1 MSTRKFL
8 LPLAW
13 GGATL
18 AFLVAP
24 AAGVLDANWVRQ
36 LTLVALMC
44 LIVSGLNLSYGYAG
58 QLSFASSAMYAAGAY
73 LTGYLALEYTNN
85 LIVALALSA
94 LIGLGI
100 GLLTG
105 IPGLRLGGWMLAVT
119 SIFLVMIVPDIVQ
132 IFAGT
137 LGGHVGLHGI
147 PRAELFGAEVD
158 EVLLFQAAVVV
169 TSLWVLLFRNLVTS
183 RYAGAFT
190 VLRESPVLASSM
202 GVSVFR
208 LKLQAYAL
216 SGVPAAMAGTLFAY
230 LDGFIAPTFFGV
242 SMTIGILAASILGG
256 SRSVYGVF
264 FGATIMQLGPMRT
277 TAFGDYAMI
286 AYGVLLI
293 LGGVLLSGGMAGLVR
308 SIARRLHST
317 DSKRPSD
324 LAAAVVMREP
334 LPALPG
340 QTLDL
345 TAITKKFGGVKALN
359 GVSLR
364 ATPGSVVALIGPNGS
379 GKTTLLNVISGLL
392 KPDTGT
398 VLLGQESIT
407 GRPARS
413 VARKGVRRTFQTP
426 IVPSMSVAEVVSSAR
441 FSEDRA
447 GIIESMLR
455 LPRHHRAVGRDR
467 AATRAAL
474 AATGLSDLADQP
486 ADSLPLGTR
495 RMVELARV
503 LASRPGVIL
512 LDEVA
517 SGLDEDEVE
526 AMAAVVGSLRDA
538 GATVILVEH
547 NFALVQSLADRVV
560 VLSQGE
566 VVTDGTP
573 AEIAVHPEVLRHYL
587 GEPVSTASIGA
598 TDDQLA

>member
-1 MSTRKFL
+1 MNTRKL
-8 LPLAW
+8 LVPLAW
-13 GGATL
+13 VAVTL

-24 AAGVLDANWVRQ
+24 ALGILDANWVRQ

-73 LTGYLALEYTNN
+73 LTGYLALERTNN
-85 LIVALALSA
+85 LIIALALSA
-94 LIGLGI
+94 AIGLLI

-119 SIFLVMIVPDIVQ
+119 SIFLVLIVPDIVQ
-132 IFAGT
+132 IFGDA
-137 LGGHVGLHGI
+137 LGGHVGLYGI
-147 PRAELFGAEVD
+147 PRSSLFGIEVD
-158 EVLLFQAAVVV
+158 ELVLFQVAIVV

-202 GVSVFR
+202 GISVYR

-230 LDGFIAPTFFGV
+230 LDGFIAPAFFGV
-242 SMTIGILAASILGG
+242 SLTIGILAASILGG
-256 SRSVYGVF
+256 SRSIYGVF
-264 FGATIMQLGPMRT
+264 FGAAVMQLGPMRT

-293 LGGVLLSGGMAGLVR
+293 LGGALLSGGMAGLVR
-308 SIARRLHST
+308 SLLRRLRPT
-317 DSKRPSD
+317 DTATSRD
-324 LAAAVVMREP
+324 LTDAVATREP
-334 LPALPG
+334 LPPLPG
-340 QTLDL
+340 RTLCL
-345 TAITKKFGGVKALN
+345 TNVTKQFGGVKALDS
-359 GVSLR
+359 VSLK
-364 ATPGSVVALIGPNGS
+364 AEPGSVVALIGPNGS
-379 GKTTLLNVISGLL
+379 GKTTLLNVVSGFV
-392 KPDTGT
+392 KPGSGT
-398 VLLGQESIT
+398 VRLDDEDIT
-407 GRPARS
+407 ARS
-413 VARKGVRRTFQTP
+413 ARGVARSGVRRTFQTP
-426 IVPSMSVAEVVSSAR
+426 IVPGMSVADVVASAR
-441 FSEDRA
+441 FSEDQA
-447 GIIESMLR
+447 GIISSMLR
-455 LPRHHRAVGRDR
+455 LPRHRRAVRRDR
-467 AATRAAL
+467 TATRAAL
-474 AATGLSDLADQP
+474 AVTGLSDLAEQP
-486 ADSLPLGTR
+486 AQSLPLGTR

-503 LASRPGVIL
+503 LVSRPGVIL

-526 AMAAVVGSLRDA
+526 AMGAVVGSLRDA

-547 NFALVQSLADRVV
+547 NFSLVQSLADRVV
-560 VLSQGE
+560 VLSQGA

-587 GEPVSTASIGA
+587 GEPVMAASEGVPDVQPA
-598 TDDQLA
+598 